1 MECRCTRRAL
11 LQGAGAALAAS
22 AIGCGTDVQQTADSG
37 TSDGSSNAHFTTCGT
52 NQICVDLT
60 KPQNSALIGIN
71 GNIRFPAPNGDTLIV
86 IRVDATTVDTLSDIC
101 THAGCEV
108 NYTASAMNLLC
119 PCHGSLFSLT
129 GAVVRGPALRP
140 LQTYATTFDPAAG
153 LVTIT
158 L

>member
-1 MECRCTRRAL
+1 MDCRCTRRAVL
-11 LQGAGAALAAS
+11 RGAGAALAAS
-22 AIGCGTDVQQTADSG
+22 AIGCGTDVAQTADG
-37 TSDGSSNAHFTTCGT
+37 GAPDAGSNAHFTTCGT

-71 GNIRFPAPNGDTLIV
+71 GNIRFLAPNGDTLIV
-86 IRVDATTVDTLSDIC
+86 IRVDATTVDTLSDVC

-108 NYTASAMNLLC
+108 NYSSGAMNLLC
-119 PCHGSLFSLT
+119 PCHGSLFSLSGT
-129 GAVVRGPALRP
+129 VLRGPAIAP
-140 LQTYATTFDPAAG
+140 LKSYVTTFDHTAG